1 MSIAVCFQGWRCWA
15 EIKERCADCLM
26 FVYNPLRIT
35 EFCLSFMSLLLFEAW
50 CQSPWIGLQW
60 GTIVFVKKCAGLI
73 IESVYKESVGD

>member
-1 MSIAVCFQGWRCWA
+1 
-15 EIKERCADCLM
+15 
-26 FVYNPLRIT
+26 
-35 EFCLSFMSLLLFEAW
+35 MSLLLFEAL